1 MNAYS
6 CREIINTENLDR
18 IIKAKRLDTGQLT
31 QLQRLRKRLKEHD
44 GYAHKVDFA
53 LNPQERRGRLY
64 PKRGASSVQGLK
76 RDVRKAL
83 THDSYT
89 DIDMVNAHP
98 CILSQ
103 LFKRHNLE
111 CPHLDEY
118 IASREE
124 QLESVMRIIDD
135 TIAALFDDTPKN
147 RVIKREH
154 ASKPSSLRRDEAK
167 AQFLRVMYGGRP
179 DTLCIET
186 RNKQTFFIDW
196 MPPNFLRLFHKE
208 FQQNSTTLL
217 SLDEFKTYLKDNR
230 NPLGTGMSLLAQ
242 DIER

>member
-1 MNAYS
+1 MNTYS
-6 CREIINTENLDR
+6 CREIINTENLDK
-18 IIKAKRLDTGQLT
+18 IIKAKRLDSGQLT

-103 LFKRHNLE
+103 LFRRHNLE

-118 IASREE
+118 LANREE
-124 QLESVMRIIDD
+124 HLEGVMRIIDD
-135 TIAALFDDTPKN
+135 TITALFEDTPKN

-154 ASKPSSLRRDEAK
+154 ARISASLRRDQAK
-167 AQFLRVMYGGRP
+167 TQFLRVMYGGKP
-179 DTLCIET
+179 ETLSIET
-186 RNKQTFFIDW
+186 RDKQSFYIDW
-196 MPPNFLRLFHKE
+196 TPPDFLRLFHKE

-217 SLDEFKTYLKDNR
+217 SLTSSR
-230 NPLGTGMSLLAQ
+230 RT
-242 DIER
+242 